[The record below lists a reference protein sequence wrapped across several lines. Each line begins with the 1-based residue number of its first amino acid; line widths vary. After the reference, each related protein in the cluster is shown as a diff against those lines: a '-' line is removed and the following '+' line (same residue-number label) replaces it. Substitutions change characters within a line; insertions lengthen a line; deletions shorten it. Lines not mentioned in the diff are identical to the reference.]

1 MFESHAA
8 DQRAIGQEG
17 QVHGGKCQQ
26 RMHHIG
32 SGGSDLDQAGN
43 TKSVS
48 G

>member
-1 MFESHAA
+1 MLKSHAA
-8 DQRAIGQEG
+8 DKGAISQEG

-32 SGGSDLDQAGN
+32 GSGADFEETGN
-43 TKSVS
+43 TKLAF